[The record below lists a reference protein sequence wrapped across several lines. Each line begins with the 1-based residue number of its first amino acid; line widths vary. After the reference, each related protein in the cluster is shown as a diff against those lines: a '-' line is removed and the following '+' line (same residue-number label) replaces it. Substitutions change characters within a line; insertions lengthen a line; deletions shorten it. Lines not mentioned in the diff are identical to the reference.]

1 MELLESIRNERFVL
15 EMMYDYLGSLST
27 RIYEIDYRPLE
38 TLDNIDTVDLINFK
52 RYIDSRF
59 ESLLET
65 YHLKKNG
72 RYDDSSF
79 YIKTDLI
86 RFRQSMTFKEF
97 IDENFSRIY
106 ANAESVNMVDYDSED
121 IDSVQRKSK
130 RYKASVYK
138 ECEDELSML
147 RDFSRLVKD
156 VVDSFDDFSDALDRL
171 NSEILE
177 EFELNRDKWY
187 RADDDETSSNLAG
200 NERSIA
206 EMKRETTLLCCKL
219 FNLMHKHYSVDQQYL
234 NTLSRVRLNN
244 LHEEL
249 RLLANKFGLEN
260 VNTYYDSSFDL
271 KPFNLS
277 ESDLTAFT
285 RFISENSVLDTG
297 LREYF
302 DSKVISDDILE
313 LNKFT
318 NIIRDAIK
326 MFNDFES
333 ALEHFN
339 DKLLKRVDRRK
350 KARDIESSKAHADN
364 NIAERIDNLAEA
376 LAYEFYQLKREL
388 SYIYKVHYQSI
399 KNLKDVDIVNFE
411 HFKDDI
417 DFEINSLLSSCK
429 LRKDN
434 VSTITGAFELNPVE
448 LVISKDMSLL
458 RFISS
463 NLSKLHDD
471 TMFIDTICCA
481 SAETLSDKI
490 KILLSERIMTE
501 KEVEKEFSI
510 LEDFIESV
518 NDTCQAYDRFRDE
531 LNEINENL
539 VNEYKSSYC
548 R

>member
-1 MELLESIRNERFVL
+1 MELLDSIRNERFAL
-15 EMMYDYLGSLST
+15 EMMHDYLRSLST

-38 TLDNIDTVDLINFK
+38 TLSNLDTVDLINFK

-72 RYDDSSF
+72 RYGDSSF

-106 ANAESVNMVDYDSED
+106 ANAESVNMIDYDYED
-121 IDSVQRKSK
+121 IDRSQRKSK

-147 RDFSRLVKD
+147 RDFSQLVKD
-156 VVDSFDDFSDALDRL
+156 VVDSFDDFSEALDQL

-177 EFELNRDKWY
+177 EFELNRDKWH
-187 RADDDETSSNLAG
+187 RANANETSNNLVSND
-200 NERSIA
+200 RTIA
-206 EMKRETTLLCCKL
+206 ETKRETALLCCKL
-219 FNLMHKHYSVDQQYL
+219 FNLMHKHYSVDQRHL
-234 NTLSRVRLNN
+234 NTLGRVRLSD

-249 RLLANKFGLEN
+249 SLLANKFGLEKI
-260 VNTYYDSSFDL
+260 NTYYDNSFDL

-277 ESDLTAFT
+277 ESDLTAFV
-285 RFISENSVLDTG
+285 RFINKNSVLDTE

-302 DSKVISDDILE
+302 DSKIISDDIIE

-318 NIIRDAIK
+318 NIIRDTIK
-326 MFNDFES
+326 MFNEFEN
-333 ALEHFN
+333 ALEQFN
-339 DKLLKRVDRRK
+339 DRLLKRVDRRK
-350 KARDIESSKAHADN
+350 KARDSKSSKAHVDN
-364 NIAERIDNLAEA
+364 NIADRIENLAEA
-376 LAYEFYQLKREL
+376 LEYEFYQLRSEL
-388 SYIYKVHYQSI
+388 SSIYKVHYRSI
-399 KNLKDVDIVNFE
+399 ANLKDVDIVNFE

-417 DFEINSLLSSCK
+417 DLEIDRLLSSCK

-434 VSTITGAFELNPVE
+434 ISTITGAFELNPVDLE
-448 LVISKDMSLL
+448 ISKDMSLL
-458 RFISS
+458 EFIDT
-463 NLSKLHDD
+463 NLTRLHYD
-471 TMFIDTICCA
+471 TMFIDSICCA

-501 KEVEKEFSI
+501 KEVAKEFTL
-510 LEDFIESV
+510 LEDFIESI
-518 NDTCQAYDRFRDE
+518 NDACQAFDRFRSE
-531 LNEINENL
+531 LDEINASL